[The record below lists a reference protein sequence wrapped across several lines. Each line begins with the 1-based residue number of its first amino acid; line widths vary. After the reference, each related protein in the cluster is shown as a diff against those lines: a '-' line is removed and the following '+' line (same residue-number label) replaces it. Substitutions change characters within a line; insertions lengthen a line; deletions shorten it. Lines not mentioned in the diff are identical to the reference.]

1 MDKLQL
7 CLRIVR
13 AIYGLQLMMELASGM
28 EIILKI
34 FKHINGLLTS
44 VILDIKEG
52 RDGKITK
59 LTDLNLFKN
68 SFTRDI

>member
-1 MDKLQL
+1 M
-7 CLRIVR
+7 
-13 AIYGLQLMMELASGM
+13 
-28 EIILKI
+28 KI